1 MPSCLGFPKAGPE
14 IRTLEQV
21 VYVEARK
28 QGKKRR
34 GKWEKL
40 IIGLEDVG
48 ECSRPRGSITLGN
61 LGGSR
66 TEIRGHLSMTPGL
79 HRLESASAAH

>member
-1 MPSCLGFPKAGPE
+1 MPLGAVGLALECQGSETTQGPGS
-14 IRTLEQV
+14 
-21 VYVEARK
+21 RK

-34 GKWEKL
+34 GKWDKL

-79 HRLESASAAH
+79 HRLESASGAH

>member
-1 MPSCLGFPKAGPE
+1 MWKPGSRG
-14 IRTLEQV
+14 
-21 VYVEARK
+21 
-28 QGKKRR
+28 RR
-34 GKWEKL
+34 EGEVGKL

-66 TEIRGHLSMTPGL
+66 TEIRGHLSMTPDL
-79 HRLESASAAH
+79 HRLESASGAH